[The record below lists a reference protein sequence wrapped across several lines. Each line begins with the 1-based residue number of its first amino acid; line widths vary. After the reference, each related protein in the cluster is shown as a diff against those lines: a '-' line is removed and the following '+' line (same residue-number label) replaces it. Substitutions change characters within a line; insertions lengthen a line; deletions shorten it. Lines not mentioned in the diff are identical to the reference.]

1 MKYDFETLANRREQG
16 SVKYR
21 KTFMEFPN
29 LPSDTI
35 PLSTADME
43 FKNPPEMVEG
53 LKKFLDDM
61 VLGYTEA
68 NEDFKEALKS
78 WLKRVHDFEIKDD
91 WIVNNTAVVPAI
103 FNAIKSLTN
112 EGDGVIVMSPV
123 YFPFFSAV
131 TSQGRKLVD
140 APLIEKDNRFYIDFE
155 KFEELAK
162 KKENKVI
169 LFCSPHN
176 PVTRVWT
183 REELEKLEKI
193 ILENDLYLIS
203 DEIHSDIIMP
213 GHKHI
218 VFQTLSDKLA
228 DRTITF
234 TSASKT
240 FNLAGMGVSTTIIK
254 NPELKKNFIQAVMGV
269 QSHANSALGFKAAE
283 ICYNECEEW
292 LGQLIE
298 KIIENQNV
306 LKEELKDTKIKIVE
320 PEGTYLMFLDFRA
333 YDMTREE
340 RERTLAEDCAVI
352 FDHGHK
358 FGEVADGFERI
369 NLAAPTEVIRDAAR
383 RLKKYFN

>member
-29 LPSDTI
+29 LPVDTI

-53 LKKFLDDM
+53 LKKFLDEM

-103 FNAIKSLTN
+103 FNVVKSLTN

-123 YFPFFSAV
+123 YYPFFSAIL
-131 TSQGRKLVD
+131 SQGRKLVD
-140 APLIEKDNRFYIDFE
+140 AQLIEKDDRFFMDFDKLE
-155 KFEELAK
+155 KLAK

-183 REELEKLEKI
+183 REELERLEKI

-218 VFQTLSDKLA
+218 VFQTLSDELA

-240 FNLAGMGVSTTIIK
+240 FNLAGMGVSSTIIK
-254 NPELKKNFIQAVMGV
+254 NPELRNKFIEAVMSV
-269 QSHANSALGFKAAE
+269 QSYANSALGFKAAE

-292 LGQLIE
+292 LSQLIE

-340 RERTLAEDCAVI
+340 REKTLAEDCAVI

-369 NLAAPTEVIRDAAR
+369 NLAAPTEVIRNAAK

>member
-1 MKYDFETLANRREQG
+1 MKYDFETLTKRREQG

-53 LKKFLDDM
+53 LKKFLDEM

-78 WLKRVHDFEIKDD
+78 WLKRVHDFEVKDE
-91 WIVNNTAVVPAI
+91 WMVNNTAVVPAI
-103 FNAIKSLTN
+103 FNAVKSLTN

-162 KKENKVI
+162 MKENKVL

-183 REELEKLEKI
+183 REELERLEKI

-218 VFQTLSDKLA
+218 VFQTLSDKIFL
-228 DRTITF
+228 I
-234 TSASKT
+234 
-240 FNLAGMGVSTTIIK
+240 GQVS
-254 NPELKKNFIQAVMGV
+254 
-269 QSHANSALGFKAAE
+269 
-283 ICYNECEEW
+283 
-292 LGQLIE
+292 
-298 KIIENQNV
+298 
-306 LKEELKDTKIKIVE
+306 
-320 PEGTYLMFLDFRA
+320 
-333 YDMTREE
+333 
-340 RERTLAEDCAVI
+340 
-352 FDHGHK
+352 
-358 FGEVADGFERI
+358 
-369 NLAAPTEVIRDAAR
+369 
-383 RLKKYFN
+383 